1 MDKSPKDRE
10 HPESEPALKPLGM
23 PAQPRKQPRQ
33 ARSIALVEAL
43 KQGGRQIL
51 EEEGREALT
60 AWRLADVSGV
70 AISSIYEYFPAMESL
85 IAAVFEDYRREA
97 GEHLL
102 SAIEALPPQA
112 TLFDG
117 LLLLLRLG
125 LAVHHRKS
133 RLDPDFSERM
143 TRYDE
148 LVRLELVESA
158 QCWSAGATPALFRLF
173 DAEIRVKNREKAQF
187 LVHQTLLALPR
198 AMRLERP
205 QYLPEEDSAI
215 MLAHMLHAL
224 LTRDAP

>member
-1 MDKSPKDRE
+1 MGKPPKDQE
-10 HPESEPALKPLGM
+10 HHDADPALIPLGM
-23 PAQPRKQPRQ
+23 PPQPRKQPRQ

-43 KQGGRQIL
+43 KQAGRQIL

-60 AWRLADVSGV
+60 ALRLADVSGV

-97 GEHLL
+97 GEQLL
-102 SAIEALPPQA
+102 AAIDDLPEQA

-117 LLLLLRLG
+117 LLLVLRLG

-133 RLDPDFSERM
+133 CLDPDFSERV

-148 LVRLELVESA
+148 LVRLELVESR
-158 QCWSAGATPALFRLF
+158 QCWSAGATPALFERF
-173 DAEIRVKNREKAQF
+173 AAEIRVKDHEKARF
-187 LVHQTLLALPR
+187 FMYQTLLTLPR

-205 QYLPEEDSAI
+205 HYLMEDESAT
-215 MLAHMLHAL
+215 MLARMLHGL
-224 LTRDAP
+224 LTSQA